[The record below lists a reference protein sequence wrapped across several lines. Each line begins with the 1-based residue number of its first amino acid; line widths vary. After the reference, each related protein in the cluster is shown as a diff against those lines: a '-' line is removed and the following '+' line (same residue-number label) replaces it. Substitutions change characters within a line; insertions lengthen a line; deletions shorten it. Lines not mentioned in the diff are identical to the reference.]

1 MKYISTRDNSKK
13 YSFEEVFIKGLADDG
28 GLFIPSEI
36 KKYSAEELKSLSS
49 LSYQNLAKK
58 IIYPFIG
65 DFMSKNELSD
75 IIDKSYSVFRKDN
88 TVDLIKV
95 GDVKLLELFHGP
107 TLAFKDIAMQLL
119 GNFYEYYLKKTN
131 KNINVIVATSGDTGA
146 AAIDAIKGK
155 KNMNIFV
162 LHPHNKV
169 SLVQRKLMSTVKEK
183 NVYNIAIEGNFDDCQ
198 NLVKSMFAD
207 KEFSNLINM
216 SGVNSI
222 NWARIIA
229 QSVYYFYTYFQI
241 KDDRPINFSVPT
253 GNFGDV
259 YAGYLSKK
267 MGLPIN
273 KLIVATNQNDIL
285 HRAISTGK
293 YVAETVLETNSP
305 SMDIQIAS
313 NFERLIYDLNDFD
326 DHETQKVMTGIKEEG
341 KYIIPE
347 DKMKKIERDF
357 LSASINESEVLD
369 IIKEV
374 HTKHNIVL
382 DPHSAIGFGALKK
395 VNIDGNNVVLATA
408 HPCKFPGA
416 IDKSIGTK
424 PSLPEEL
431 KYVMDEKENYD
442 IIANNLSK
450 TKQYIKEKIQWK

>member
-1 MKYISTRDNSKK
+1 MKYISTRDNSKE
-13 YSFEEVFIKGLADDG
+13 YSFEQVFIKGLADDG
-28 GLFIPSEI
+28 GLFVPQEV
-36 KKYSAEELKSLSS
+36 KKYSTEQIKALSN
-49 LSYQNLAKK
+49 LSYQNLAKE

-65 DFMSKNELSD
+65 DFMTVNELSD
-75 IIDKSYSVFRKDN
+75 IVDKSYSVFRKDN
-88 TVDLIKV
+88 VVDLIKL
-95 GDVKLLELFHGP
+95 GDTEILELFHGP

-119 GNFYEYYLKKTN
+119 GNFYEHYLKKNN
-131 KNINVIVATSGDTGA
+131 KKINVVVATSGDTGA

-162 LHPHNKV
+162 LHPHEKV
-169 SLVQRKLMSTVKEK
+169 SLVQRKLMSTVNEK
-183 NVYNIAIEGNFDDCQ
+183 NVFNIAIEGNFDDCQ

-207 KEFSNLINM
+207 KEFSKSINM

-229 QSVYYFYTYFQI
+229 QAVYYFYTYFQVQD
-241 KDDRPINFSVPT
+241 KRSMNFSVPT

-273 KLIVATNQNDIL
+273 KFIVATNKNDIL
-285 HRAISTGK
+285 HRAISNGN
-293 YVAETVLETNSP
+293 YEAESVSETNSP

-313 NFERLIYDLNDFD
+313 NFERLIYDLNNCD
-326 DHETQKVMTGIKEEG
+326 DDETRKIMHGIKEDG

-347 DKMKKIERDF
+347 DKMKKIDRNF
-357 LSASINESEVLD
+357 LSASINENEVLD

-374 HTKHNIVL
+374 HAMHNIVL

-395 VNIDGNNVVLATA
+395 VNIEGNNIVLATA
-408 HPCKFPGA
+408 HPCKFPEA
-416 IDKSIGTK
+416 IDKSIGIK
-424 PSLPEEL
+424 PNLPDEL

-442 IIANNLSK
+442 IISNNLIK
-450 TKQYIKEKIQWK
+450 TQQYIKEKI

>member
-1 MKYISTRDNSKK
+1 MKYISTRDNSKE
-13 YSFEEVFIKGLADDG
+13 YSFEDVFIKGLADDG
-28 GLFIPSEI
+28 GLFIPKEV
-36 KKYSAEELKSLSS
+36 KKYSTKELESLSG
-49 LSYQNLAKK
+49 LSYQELAKK
-58 IIYPFIG
+58 IIYPYIG
-65 DFMSKNELSD
+65 DFMSESELSD
-75 IIDKSYSVFRKDN
+75 IVDKSYSVFRKN
-88 TVDLIKV
+88 NAVALIKV
-95 GDVKLLELFHGP
+95 GDVSLLELFHGP

-119 GNFYEYYLKKTN
+119 GNFYEHYLKKNN

-183 NVYNIAIEGNFDDCQ
+183 NVFNIAIEGNFDDCQ

-207 KEFSNLINM
+207 KEFSKSINM

-285 HRAISTGK
+285 HRAISKGK
-293 YVAETVLETNSP
+293 YEAETVLETNSP

-326 DHETQKVMTGIKEEG
+326 DHETQKIMSGIKEDG

-347 DKMKKIERDF
+347 DKMKKIDRDF
-357 LSASINESEVLD
+357 LSASINENEVLD

-374 HTKHNIVL
+374 HAMHNIVL

-395 VNIDGNNVVLATA
+395 VNIEGNNIVLATA
-408 HPCKFPGA
+408 HPCKFPEA
-416 IDKSIGTK
+416 IDKSIGIK
-424 PSLPEEL
+424 PDLPDEL

-442 IIANNLSK
+442 IISNNLSK
-450 TKQYIKEKIQWK
+450 TQQYIKEKI

>member
-1 MKYISTRDNSKK
+1 MKYISTRNNSKE
-13 YSFEEVFIKGLADDG
+13 YSFEQVFIKGLADEG
-28 GLFIPSEI
+28 GLFIPKDI
-36 KKYSAEELKSLSS
+36 KKYSAKELKLLSV
-49 LSYQNLAKK
+49 LSYQDLAKK
-58 IIYPFIG
+58 IIFPFIG
-65 DFMSKNELSD
+65 DFMRENELSD
-75 IIDKSYSVFRKDN
+75 IVDKSYSVFRKVN
-88 TVDLIKV
+88 TVDLIKL
-95 GDVKLLELFHGP
+95 GDIRLLELFHGP

-119 GNFYEYYLKKTN
+119 GNFYEYYLKKNN

-169 SLVQRKLMSTVKEK
+169 SLVQRKLMSTVREK
-183 NVYNIAIEGNFDDCQ
+183 NVFNIAIEGNFDDCQ

-207 KEFSNLINM
+207 KEFSSSINM

-241 KDDRPINFSVPT
+241 KGDGPVNFSVPT

-285 HRAISTGK
+285 HRAISIGK
-293 YVAETVLETNSP
+293 YEAETVFETNSP

-326 DHETQKVMTGIKEEG
+326 ANETQKIMGKIKEEG

-347 DKMKKIERDF
+347 NKMKKINRDF
-357 LSASINESEVLD
+357 LSASINENEVLD

-374 HTKHNIVL
+374 HSKYDILL

-395 VNIDGNNVVLATA
+395 VNIGGNNVVLATA
-408 HPCKFPGA
+408 HPCKFPDT
-416 IDKSIGTK
+416 IDKSIGIK
-424 PSLPEEL
+424 PNLPDEL

-442 IIANNLSK
+442 IISNNLGK
-450 TKQYIKEKIQWK
+450 IKQYIKEKIQ

>member
-36 KKYSAEELKSLSS
+36 KKYSAGELKSLSS

-75 IIDKSYSVFRKDN
+75 IVDKSYSVFRKDN

-183 NVYNIAIEGNFDDCQ
+183 NVFNIAIEGNFDDCQ

-207 KEFSNLINM
+207 KEFSNSINM

-229 QSVYYFYTYFQI
+229 QSVYYFYTYFQV

-285 HRAISTGK
+285 HRAISSGK
-293 YVAETVLETNSP
+293 YEAEAVLETNSP

-326 DHETQKVMTGIKEEG
+326 DHETQKVMNGIKEEG

-347 DKMKKIERDF
+347 DKMKKIDRDF
-357 LSASINESEVLD
+357 LSASINENEVLD

-374 HTKHNIVL
+374 HAMHNIVL

-395 VNIDGNNVVLATA
+395 VNIEGNNIVLATA
-408 HPCKFPGA
+408 HPCKFPEA

-450 TKQYIKEKIQWK
+450 TKQYIKEKIL

>member
-1 MKYISTRDNSKK
+1 MKYISTRDNSKEH
-13 YSFEEVFIKGLADDG
+13 SFEDVFIKGLADDG
-28 GLFIPSEI
+28 GLFIPKEV
-36 KKYSAEELKSLSS
+36 KKYSTEELESLSG
-49 LSYQNLAKK
+49 LSYHELAKK
-58 IIYPFIG
+58 IIYPYIG
-65 DFMSKNELSD
+65 DFMSESELSD
-75 IIDKSYSVFRKDN
+75 IVNKSYSVFRKN
-88 TVDLIKV
+88 NAVALIKV
-95 GDVKLLELFHGP
+95 GDVNLLELFHGP

-119 GNFYEYYLKKTN
+119 GNFYEHYLKKNN

-183 NVYNIAIEGNFDDCQ
+183 NVFNIAIEGNFDDCQ

-207 KEFSNLINM
+207 KEFSSLINM

-259 YAGYLSKK
+259 YAGYLCKK

-273 KLIVATNQNDIL
+273 KLIVATNRNDIL
-285 HRAISTGK
+285 HRAISRGK
-293 YVAETVLETNSP
+293 YEAEIVLETNSP

-326 DHETQKVMTGIKEEG
+326 DNETQKIMSGIKEDG

-347 DKMKKIERDF
+347 DKMKKIDRDF
-357 LSASINESEVLD
+357 LSASINENEVLD

-374 HTKHNIVL
+374 HAMHNIVL

-395 VNIDGNNVVLATA
+395 VNIEGNNIVLATA
-408 HPCKFPGA
+408 HPCKFPEA
-416 IDKSIGTK
+416 IDKSIGIK
-424 PSLPEEL
+424 PDLPDEL

-442 IIANNLSK
+442 IISNNLSK
-450 TKQYIKEKIQWK
+450 TQQYIKEKI

>member
-1 MKYISTRDNSKK
+1 MKYISTRDNSKE

-28 GLFIPSEI
+28 GLFIPREV
-36 KKYSAEELKSLSS
+36 KKYSTEELESLSS
-49 LSYQNLAKK
+49 LGYQDLAKK

-65 DFMSKNELSD
+65 DFMTINELSD
-75 IIDKSYSVFRKDN
+75 IVDKSYSVFRKSN
-88 TVDLIKV
+88 AVDLIKV
-95 GDVKLLELFHGP
+95 GDTKLLELFHGP

-119 GNFYEYYLKKTN
+119 GNFYEYYLQKN
-131 KNINVIVATSGDTGA
+131 HKNINVIVATSGDTGA

-162 LHPHNKV
+162 LHPHKKV

-183 NVYNIAIEGNFDDCQ
+183 NVFNIAIEGNFDDCQ

-207 KEFSNLINM
+207 KEFSSSINM

-229 QSVYYFYTYFQI
+229 QAVYYFYTYFQI
-241 KDDRPINFSVPT
+241 RDDRPVNFSVPT

-259 YAGYLSKK
+259 YAGYLAKK

-285 HRAISTGK
+285 HRAISNGK
-293 YVAETVLETNSP
+293 YEAESVFETNSP

-313 NFERLIYDLNDFD
+313 NFERLVYDLNDGD
-326 DHETQKVMTGIKEEG
+326 DNETQKIMTSIKEDG
-341 KYIIPE
+341 KYIIPKN
-347 DKMKKIERDF
+347 KMERINKDF
-357 LSASINESEVLD
+357 LSASMNEREVLD
-369 IIKEV
+369 TIKEV
-374 HTKHNIVL
+374 YTKYAIIL
-382 DPHSAIGFGALKK
+382 DPHSAIGFGVLNK
-395 VNIDGNNVVLATA
+395 VNINGNNIVLATA
-408 HPCKFPGA
+408 HHCKFPEA
-416 IDKSIGTK
+416 IDKSIAIK
-424 PSLPEEL
+424 PSLPSEL
-431 KYVMDEKENYD
+431 QYIMDEKENYD

-450 TKQYIKEKIQWK
+450 TKQYIKEKIQ

>member
-1 MKYISTRDNSKK
+1 MKYISTRDNSKE
-13 YSFEEVFIKGLADDG
+13 YSFEDVFIKGLADDG
-28 GLFIPSEI
+28 GLFIPKEV
-36 KKYSAEELKSLSS
+36 KKYSTEELESLSG
-49 LSYQNLAKK
+49 LSYQELAKK
-58 IIYPFIG
+58 IIYPYIG
-65 DFMSKNELSD
+65 DFMSESELSD
-75 IIDKSYSVFRKDN
+75 IVNKSYSVFRKN
-88 TVDLIKV
+88 NAVALIKV
-95 GDVKLLELFHGP
+95 GDVNLLELFHGP

-119 GNFYEYYLKKTN
+119 GNFYEHYLKKNN

-183 NVYNIAIEGNFDDCQ
+183 NVFNIAIEGNFDDCQ

-229 QSVYYFYTYFQI
+229 QAVYYFYTYFQI

-285 HRAISTGK
+285 HRAISRGK
-293 YVAETVLETNSP
+293 YEAETVLETNSP

-326 DHETQKVMTGIKEEG
+326 DNETQKIMSGIKEDG

-347 DKMKKIERDF
+347 DKMKKIDRDF
-357 LSASINESEVLD
+357 LSASINENEVLD

-374 HTKHNIVL
+374 HAMHNIVL

-395 VNIDGNNVVLATA
+395 VNIEGNNIVLATA
-408 HPCKFPGA
+408 HPCKFPEA
-416 IDKSIGTK
+416 IDKSIGIK
-424 PSLPEEL
+424 PNLPDEL

-442 IIANNLSK
+442 IISNNLSK
-450 TKQYIKEKIQWK
+450 TQQYIKEKI

>member
-1 MKYISTRDNSKK
+1 MKYISTRDNSKE
-13 YSFEEVFIKGLADDG
+13 YSFEQVFIKGLADDG
-28 GLFIPSEI
+28 GLFIPKEV
-36 KKYSAEELKSLSS
+36 KKYSAEQIKALSN
-49 LSYQNLAKK
+49 LSYQNLAKE

-65 DFMSKNELSD
+65 DFMTANELSD

-88 TVDLIKV
+88 VVDLIKL
-95 GDVKLLELFHGP
+95 GDTKVLELFHGP

-119 GNFYEYYLKKTN
+119 GNFYEHYLKKN
-131 KNINVIVATSGDTGA
+131 DKNINVVVATSGDTGA

-162 LHPHNKV
+162 LHPHEKV

-183 NVYNIAIEGNFDDCQ
+183 NVFNIAIEGNFDDCQ

-207 KEFSNLINM
+207 KEFSSSINM

-229 QSVYYFYTYFQI
+229 QAVYYFYTYFQTQD
-241 KDDRPINFSVPT
+241 KRPINFSVPT

-273 KLIVATNQNDIL
+273 KFIVATNKNDIL
-285 HRAISTGK
+285 HRAISNGN
-293 YVAETVLETNSP
+293 YEAESVSETNSP

-313 NFERLIYDLNDFD
+313 NFERLIYDLNDCD
-326 DHETQKVMTGIKEEG
+326 DNETSTIMHGIKRKG
-341 KYIIPE
+341 KYIISK
-347 DKMKKIERDF
+347 DKMEKINKDF
-357 LSASINESEVLD
+357 LSASMNEEEILD
-369 IIKEV
+369 TIKEV
-374 HTKHNIVL
+374 HIKYNIIL
-382 DPHSAIGFGALKK
+382 DPHSAIGFGSLNK
-395 VNIDGNNVVLATA
+395 VNLEGNNIVLATA
-408 HPCKFPGA
+408 HPCKFPEA
-416 IDKSIGTK
+416 IEKSIGIK
-424 PSLPEEL
+424 PALPDEL

-442 IIANNLSK
+442 IISNNLSK
-450 TKQYIKEKIQWK
+450 TQQYIKEKI

>member
-1 MKYISTRDNSKK
+1 MKYISTRDNSKE
-13 YSFEEVFIKGLADDG
+13 YSFEDVFIKGLADDG
-28 GLFIPSEI
+28 GLFIPKEV
-36 KKYSAEELKSLSS
+36 KKYSTEELESLSG
-49 LSYQNLAKK
+49 LSYQELAKK
-58 IIYPFIG
+58 IIYPYIG
-65 DFMSKNELSD
+65 DFMSESELSD
-75 IIDKSYSVFRKDN
+75 IVNKSYSVFRKN
-88 TVDLIKV
+88 NAVALIKV
-95 GDVKLLELFHGP
+95 GDVNLLELFHGP

-119 GNFYEYYLKKTN
+119 GNFYEHYLKKNN

-183 NVYNIAIEGNFDDCQ
+183 NVFNIAIEGNFDDCQ

-285 HRAISTGK
+285 HRAISRGK
-293 YVAETVLETNSP
+293 YEAETVLETNSP

-326 DHETQKVMTGIKEEG
+326 DNETQKIMSGIKEDG

-347 DKMKKIERDF
+347 DKMKKIDRDF
-357 LSASINESEVLD
+357 LSASINENEVLD

-374 HTKHNIVL
+374 HAMHNIVL

-395 VNIDGNNVVLATA
+395 VNIEGNNIVLATA
-408 HPCKFPGA
+408 HPCKFPEA
-416 IDKSIGTK
+416 IDKSIGIK
-424 PSLPEEL
+424 PDLPDEL

-442 IIANNLSK
+442 IISNNLSK
-450 TKQYIKEKIQWK
+450 TQQYIKEKI

>member
-1 MKYISTRDNSKK
+1 MKYISTRNNSKE
-13 YSFEEVFIKGLADDG
+13 YSFEDVFIKGLADDG
-28 GLFIPSEI
+28 GLFIPKEV
-36 KKYSAEELKSLSS
+36 KKYSTEELESLSG
-49 LSYQNLAKK
+49 LSYQELAKK
-58 IIYPFIG
+58 IIYPYIG
-65 DFMSKNELSD
+65 DFMSESELSD
-75 IIDKSYSVFRKDN
+75 IVNKSYSVFRKNN
-88 TVDLIKV
+88 TVALIKV
-95 GDVKLLELFHGP
+95 GDVNLLELFHGP

-119 GNFYEYYLKKTN
+119 GNFYEHYLKKNN

-183 NVYNIAIEGNFDDCQ
+183 NVFNIAIEGNFDDCQ

-207 KEFSNLINM
+207 KEFSSLINM

-285 HRAISTGK
+285 HRAISKGK
-293 YVAETVLETNSP
+293 YEAETVLETNSP

-326 DHETQKVMTGIKEEG
+326 DNETQKIMSGIKEDG

-347 DKMKKIERDF
+347 DKMKKIDRDF
-357 LSASINESEVLD
+357 LSASINENEVLD
-369 IIKEV
+369 IIKGV
-374 HTKHNIVL
+374 HAMHNIVL

-395 VNIDGNNVVLATA
+395 VNIEGNNIVLATA
-408 HPCKFPGA
+408 HPCKFPEA
-416 IDKSIGTK
+416 IDKSIGIK
-424 PSLPEEL
+424 PDLPDEL

-442 IIANNLSK
+442 IISNNLSK
-450 TKQYIKEKIQWK
+450 TQQYIKEKI

>member
-1 MKYISTRDNSKK
+1 MKYISTRNNSKE
-13 YSFEEVFIKGLADDG
+13 YSFEQVFIKGLADEG
-28 GLFIPSEI
+28 GLFIPRNI
-36 KKYSAEELKSLSS
+36 KKYSSEELKLLSN
-49 LSYQNLAKK
+49 LSYQDLAKK
-58 IIYPFIG
+58 IIYPLIG
-65 DFMSKNELSD
+65 NFMTENELSD
-75 IIDKSYSVFRKDN
+75 IVDKSYSVFRKDN
-88 TVDLIKV
+88 AVDLVKV

-119 GNFYEYYLKKTN
+119 GNFYEYYLKKN
-131 KNINVIVATSGDTGA
+131 SKNINVIVATSGDTGA

-169 SLVQRKLMSTVKEK
+169 SLVQRRLMSTVKEK
-183 NVYNIAIEGNFDDCQ
+183 NVFNIAIEGNFDDCQ

-207 KEFSNLINM
+207 KEFSKLINM

-285 HRAISTGK
+285 HRAISKGK
-293 YVAETVLETNSP
+293 YEAEKVFETNAP

-313 NFERLIYDLNDFD
+313 NFERLIYDLNDCND
-326 DHETQKVMTGIKEEG
+326 NVTQKVMSGIKEDG

-357 LSASINESEVLD
+357 LSASINENEVLE
-369 IIKEV
+369 IIKEI
-374 HTKHNIVL
+374 HTKYDIIL

-395 VNIDGNNVVLATA
+395 INIGGNNVVLATA
-408 HPCKFPGA
+408 HPCKFPEV
-416 IDKSIGTK
+416 INKSIGVK

-431 KYVMDEKENYD
+431 KHVMDEKENYD

-450 TKQYIKEKIQWK
+450 TKQYIKEKIQ

>member
-1 MKYISTRDNSKK
+1 MKYISTRDNSKE
-13 YSFEEVFIKGLADDG
+13 YSFEDVFIKGLADDG
-28 GLFIPSEI
+28 GLFIPKEV
-36 KKYSAEELKSLSS
+36 KKYSTKELESLSG
-49 LSYQNLAKK
+49 LSYQELAKK
-58 IIYPFIG
+58 IIYPYIG
-65 DFMSKNELSD
+65 DFMSESELSD
-75 IIDKSYSVFRKDN
+75 IVDKSYSVFRKN
-88 TVDLIKV
+88 NAVALIKV
-95 GDVKLLELFHGP
+95 GDVNLLELFHGP

-119 GNFYEYYLKKTN
+119 GNFYEHYLKKNN

-183 NVYNIAIEGNFDDCQ
+183 NVFNIAIEGNFDDCQ

-285 HRAISTGK
+285 HRAISRGK
-293 YVAETVLETNSP
+293 YEAETVLETNSP

-326 DHETQKVMTGIKEEG
+326 DHETQKIMSGIKEDG

-347 DKMKKIERDF
+347 DKMKKIDRDF
-357 LSASINESEVLD
+357 LSSSINENEVLD
-369 IIKEV
+369 VIKEV
-374 HTKHNIVL
+374 YAVHNIIL

-395 VNIDGNNVVLATA
+395 VNIEGNNIVLATA
-408 HPCKFPGA
+408 HPCKFPEA
-416 IDKSIGTK
+416 IDKSIGIK
-424 PSLPEEL
+424 PDLPDEL

-442 IIANNLSK
+442 IISNNLSK
-450 TKQYIKEKIQWK
+450 TQQYIKEKI